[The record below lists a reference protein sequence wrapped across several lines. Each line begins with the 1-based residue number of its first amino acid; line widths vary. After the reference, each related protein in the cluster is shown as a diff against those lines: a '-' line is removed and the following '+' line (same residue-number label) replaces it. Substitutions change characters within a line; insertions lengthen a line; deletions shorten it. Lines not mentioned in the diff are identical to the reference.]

1 MFTNATSLEAEITG
15 GYSKIKLKNNYCCK
29 VTRPFVP
36 MPNFASANESQ
47 SNEKAQAHLKSETK
61 VTSEPKY
68 NDSMSF
74 NFKRNALLKE
84 F

>member
-1 MFTNATSLEAEITG
+1 
-15 GYSKIKLKNNYCCK
+15 
-29 VTRPFVP
+29 
-36 MPNFASANESQ
+36 MPNFASAYESQ
-47 SNEKAQAHLKSETK
+47 SNEKAQAHLRSETK